1 MPSAI
6 LHRGLSR
13 DPSHATPWLLG
24 VPVRHEVALAAFV
37 GSGDILADNLGDVLA
52 GHGVEHG
59 LQLAV
64 T

>member
-1 MPSAI
+1 
-6 LHRGLSR
+6 
-13 DPSHATPWLLG
+13 LLG

-52 GHGVEHG
+52 GQGVEHG